1 MSTQLVTTYGPQPQ
15 SGARAAA
22 AGADEELFGYLEEFF
37 AAGARGMVE
46 AQQALDEH
54 GRARLLVWE
63 TEGLPPTVWTCANC
77 RLKFPAAFRV
87 GPKMNASDA
96 TRLGIAPRDDAKGG
110 VSLSF
115 RYVLTPQEEL

>member
-1 MSTQLVTTYGPQPQ
+1 MLTQMVGTYGLSPL
-15 SGARAAA
+15 SGARAATE
-22 AGADEELFGYLEEFF
+22 ADGDSFGSLEGLL
-37 AAGARGMVE
+37 AAGARGVVE

-54 GRARLLVWE
+54 GRARLLIWE
-63 TEGLPPTVWTCANC
+63 TDGLPPTVWTCSNC

-87 GPKMNASDA
+87 EPKANAAEA
-96 TRLGIAPRDDAKGG
+96 TRLHVAPRGGARGG

>member
-1 MSTQLVTTYGPQPQ
+1 MSTRLVRTVIAPPP
-15 SGARAAA
+15 SGARAAD
-22 AGADEELFGYLEEFF
+22 AGEDYFGSLEEFF

-63 TEGLPPTVWTCANC
+63 TDGLPPTVWTCSNC
-77 RLKFPAAFRV
+77 RLRFPAAFRV
-87 GPKMNASDA
+87 EPKARASEA
-96 TRLGIAPRDDAKGG
+96 TRVRVATRESAHGG

>member
-1 MSTQLVTTYGPQPQ
+1 MLTQLVNSLNLSPL
-15 SGARAAA
+15 SGARAATD
-22 AGADEELFGYLEEFF
+22 ADGESFGSLEGLL

-54 GRARLLVWE
+54 GRARLLLWE
-63 TEGLPPTVWTCANC
+63 TDGLPPTVWTCSNC

-87 GPKMNASDA
+87 EPKASASGA
-96 TRLGIAPRDDAKGG
+96 TRVHVAPRDNSGGG

>member
-1 MSTQLVTTYGPQPQ
+1 MSTQLVRTLVPPPQ

-22 AGADEELFGYLEEFF
+22 AGEDSFNPLEEFF

-54 GRARLLVWE
+54 GRARLLIWE
-63 TEGLPPTVWTCANC
+63 TDGLPPTVWTCSNC
-77 RLKFPAAFRV
+77 RLRFPAAFRFE
-87 GPKMNASDA
+87 PKAGA
-96 TRLGIAPRDDAKGG
+96 AQPTRVRVAPRDSAQGG
-110 VSLSF
+110 INLSF

>member
-1 MSTQLVTTYGPQPQ
+1 MTQLVGSLNLSPL
-15 SGARAAA
+15 SGARAATD
-22 AGADEELFGYLEEFF
+22 ADGESFGSLEGLF

-63 TEGLPPTVWTCANC
+63 TDGLPPTVWACSNC

-87 GPKMNASDA
+87 EPKADAPGA
-96 TRLGIAPRDDAKGG
+96 TRLHVAPGENSRGG
-110 VSLSF
+110 VTLSF
-115 RYVLTPQEEL
+115 RYVPTPQEEL